1 MRWLAVWLVLLGT
14 LCVAGTARAERSTSA
29 LSWVRLPGSES
40 CITAPE
46 LGARIEKHLGRTA
59 LVSPSVADV
68 SIEGRTEAIGTG
80 AARRYR
86 VVVGGTRRDT
96 TLIGTREMTSQG
108 PDCRT
113 LDDGLVLVIALMI
126 DPDALSPAPA
136 PPANA
141 SPPPPPP
148 PTIVSERQIVVHE
161 IERVTVGPPPWV
173 VEASALGLAAIQRL
187 SGAAPGV
194 AVALRAGP
202 SKLVAFQLQLDVVPS
217 GSLTVSSRN
226 VDFAIFEGGLAYCP
240 SVALARRLDLGGCAG
255 LRVGVVHSRGEGF
268 ATDRGSD
275 RGLADLA
282 LGPQL
287 TVGIAGPL
295 FGVVSANGLVALV
308 RQQTTV
314 TDGAGKEVVLDERAA
329 LGAEVGVGIGVRFS
343 P

>member
-1 MRWLAVWLVLLGT
+1 MRRLALLLVLLGT
-14 LCVAGTARAERSTSA
+14 LCAASTARAERSTSA

-46 LGARIEKHLGRTA
+46 LGARIEKHLGRAA

-68 SIEGRTEAIGTG
+68 SIEGRSEASGSG

-108 PDCRT
+108 TDCRS

-126 DPDALSPAPA
+126 DPGALAPA
-136 PPANA
+136 PDPAA
-141 SPPPPPP
+141 PLAPPLPA
-148 PTIVSERQIVVHE
+148 IVKEREVVRE
-161 IERVTVGPPPWV
+161 IERVTVASPPWLI
-173 VEASALGLAAIQRL
+173 EASALGLAAIQRL

-194 AVALRAGP
+194 AVGLRAGP
-202 SKLVAFQLQLDVVPS
+202 SKRVAFQLLLDVVPS
-217 GSLTVSSRN
+217 GTLAVGSRTVN
-226 VDFAIFEGGLAYCP
+226 FTIFEGGLAYCP
-240 SVALARRLDLGGCAG
+240 TVPLSRRIDVGGCAG
-255 LRVGVVHSRGEGF
+255 LRVGVVRSQGRGF
-268 ATDRGSD
+268 ASDRGSD

-282 LGPQL
+282 VGPQL
-287 TVGIAGPL
+287 AVSVAGPI
-295 FGVVSANGLVALV
+295 FGVISANGLVALV

-314 TDGAGKEVVLDERAA
+314 TDATGKELVLDERAA
-329 LGAEVGVGIGVRFS
+329 LGAEIGVGVGVRFS